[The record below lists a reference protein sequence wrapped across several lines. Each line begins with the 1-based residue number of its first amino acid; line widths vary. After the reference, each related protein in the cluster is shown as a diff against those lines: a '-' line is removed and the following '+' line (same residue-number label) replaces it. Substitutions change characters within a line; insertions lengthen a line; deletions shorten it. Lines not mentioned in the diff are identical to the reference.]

1 MQTGLLSKFMDITR
15 IKHITAHQ
23 DVNTLLALLSKN
35 LTEILDGQLVGLYL
49 TGSLT
54 YGDFDRGSSDIDFL
68 AVLTHALSAKQH
80 RQIEKMHSRI
90 GKDFPVWKKRIEGSY
105 ITKKMLSSPKPP
117 KESRPYV
124 NAGKMWDFV
133 YGDEWTLNLYVLYQY
148 GIALLGPDP
157 KELIKSVKLD
167 EVREASKRNLIQ
179 EWQPKINNPSAF
191 RLADYESNHLQA
203 YAVLTMCRILYAAK
217 NDGVASKRV
226 ASAWVKKTYGRPWS
240 GLVKKAEDWQHGK
253 EMNAEE
259 QIKNFIKF
267 TIKEVG

>member
-1 MQTGLLSKFMDITR
+1 MEITE
-15 IKHITAHQ
+15 IENITAYQ

-68 AVLTHALSAKQH
+68 AVLTHTLSAKQL
-80 RQIEKMHSRI
+80 RLIENIHSHI

-105 ITKKMLSSPKPP
+105 ITKNMLSSTKPP

-124 NAGKMWDFV
+124 NAGKMWNFV
-133 YGDEWTLNLYVLYQY
+133 YGNEWILNLYALYEY

-157 KELIKSVKLD
+157 KELIESVSLD

-179 EWQPKINNPSAF
+179 EWQPKLKDPSAF
-191 RLADYESNHLQA
+191 KSADYDSNHLQA
-203 YAVLTMCRILYAAK
+203 YAVLTMCRILYVAK

-240 GLVKKAEDWQHGK
+240 DLVKKAEDWQHGK

-259 QIKNFIKF
+259 QIKDFIKF
-267 TIKEVG
+267 TIKEVE